1 MSTSETVTGSRSL
14 NALLRVLG
22 GIERL
27 GNRLPHPF
35 WLFVILAALLALVSW
50 GLAAAGVSA
59 VNPATGKTVVAEN
72 LLSADGVRMMVGDAV
87 TNYTSFPPLGTILV
101 VMLGVA
107 VAERSG
113 LLAAVL
119 RAGVSRVSPKWV
131 TFALAFTGMVA
142 HVASDAAYVVL
153 IPLGALAF
161 RAVGRSPILGIVV
174 AFVSISAGYDASP
187 LITPTDAILSG
198 LTTAAAHTVDPAYTV
213 TPLANYFFS
222 LASSLVLA
230 ATITLVT
237 ERVLARRVE
246 SLPIDPEPSSPDS
259 PASVDSPASLESPS
273 SSDSPISS
281 GASNSPTSTGSTG
294 SSTSDGSSDSASSDL
309 GGVGAVSTVGRVGG
323 LGLVGGVG
331 GLALSASERKGLRA
345 ALIALVVYVAAVVA
359 AVLPAGSPLR
369 GKDGGIVQSPLLTSI
384 AIFLA
389 LAFLAVGWAY
399 GRAAGTITGSR
410 DIPGFM
416 AHGFREMAPIL
427 VLFFAISQF
436 LAYFKWTG
444 IGEIIA
450 INGAGLLKSAGVSGP
465 VVFLGILV
473 VVTLIN
479 LVVTSGS
486 AQWALVG
493 PVFVPM
499 LMLLNIPPEYTQAL
513 YRIADSCT
521 NAITPMSPYFV
532 MALGFLQRYRR
543 SAGIGTLASMTI
555 PLSFTLLVV
564 WTLLFFAFWWVG
576 IPLGPGAPIP

>member
-1 MSTSETVTGSRSL
+1 MSTSAEAVSGSRSL
-14 NALLRVLG
+14 NGLLRVLG

-35 WLFVILAALLALVSW
+35 WLFVILSAVLALVSW
-50 GLAAAGVSA
+50 GLSAAGVSA
-59 VNPATGKTVVAEN
+59 VNPATGKSVAAKN
-72 LLSADGVRMMVGDAV
+72 LLSADGVQMMVNDV
-87 TNYTSFPPLGTILV
+87 IKNYTSFPPLGTILV

-119 RAGVSRVSPKWV
+119 RAGVARVSPRWV

-161 RAVGRSPILGIVV
+161 RTVGRSPIIGIVV

-187 LITPTDAILSG
+187 LVTPVDAVLSG
-198 LTTAAAHTVDPAYTV
+198 LTTAAAHTIDPQYVV

-222 LASSLVLA
+222 LASSVVLA
-230 ATITLVT
+230 LVITVVA
-237 ERVLARRVE
+237 EKVLARRVD
-246 SLPIDPEPSSPDS
+246 SLP
-259 PASVDSPASLESPS
+259 VDAEA
-273 SSDSPISS
+273 DE
-281 GASNSPTSTGSTG
+281 
-294 SSTSDGSSDSASSDL
+294 D
-309 GGVGAVSTVGRVGG
+309 G
-323 LGLVGGVG
+323 LGE
-331 GLALSASERKGLRA
+331 LALSPQERRGLRA
-345 ALIALVVYVAAVVA
+345 ALVALVVFVAALVL
-359 AVLPAGSPLR
+359 AVLPSGSPLR
-369 GKDGGIVQSPLLTSI
+369 GEGGSIVQSPLLTSI
-384 AIFLA
+384 AVFLG
-389 LAFLAVGWAY
+389 LAFLAAGWAY
-399 GRAAGTITGSR
+399 GRAAGSITGGR
-410 DIPGFM
+410 DVPAFM

-450 INGAGLLKSAGVSGP
+450 IDGADLLKSAGVTGP
-465 VVFLGILV
+465 VVFLGILL
-473 VVTLIN
+473 VVTVIN

-543 SAGIGTLASMTI
+543 SAGIGTLASMTV
-555 PLSFTLLVV
+555 PLSLSLLVV
-564 WTLLFFAFWWVG
+564 WTLLFFVFWWLGV
-576 IPLGPGAPIP
+576 PLGPGAPVR

>member
-1 MSTSETVTGSRSL
+1 
-14 NALLRVLG
+14 VLG

-27 GNRLPHPF
+27 GNKLPHPF
-35 WLFVILAALLALVSW
+35 WLFVILTGLLALLSW

-59 VNPATGKTVVAEN
+59 VNPATGKSVAARS
-72 LLSADGVRMMVGDAV
+72 LLSVEGVRTMVDGAIE
-87 TNYTSFPPLGTILV
+87 NYTSFPPLGTILV

-119 RAGVSRVSPKWV
+119 RSGVAKVPPKWV

-187 LITPTDAILSG
+187 LITPVDAILSG
-198 LTTAAAHTVDPAYTV
+198 LTTAAAHTVDPSYVV

-230 ATITLVT
+230 GAVTLVT

-246 SLPIDPEPSSPDS
+246 SMPVDPDADEPDLG
-259 PASVDSPASLESPS
+259 SLE
-273 SSDSPISS
+273 
-281 GASNSPTSTGSTG
+281 
-294 SSTSDGSSDSASSDL
+294 
-309 GGVGAVSTVGRVGG
+309 
-323 LGLVGGVG
+323 
-331 GLALSASERKGLRA
+331 LSVQERRGLRA
-345 ALIALVVYVAAVVA
+345 ALIALVVFAAALVA

-369 GKDGGIVQSPLLTSI
+369 GEDGGVVRSPLLTSI
-384 AIFLA
+384 AVFLA
-389 LAFLAVGWAY
+389 LAFLAAGWAY
-399 GRAAGTITGSR
+399 GRAAGTVTGSR
-410 DIPGFM
+410 DVPGFM
-416 AHGFREMAPIL
+416 AHGLREMAPIL
-427 VLFFAISQF
+427 VLFFAIAQF
-436 LAYFKWTG
+436 LAAFKWTG
-444 IGEIIA
+444 IGEILA
-450 INGAGLLKSAGVSGP
+450 INGAGLLKAAGVSGP

-473 VVTLIN
+473 VVTLVN

-543 SAGIGTLASMTI
+543 AAGIGTLASMTI
-555 PLSFTLLVV
+555 PIAVTLLVV
-564 WTLLFFAFWWVG
+564 WTALFFAFWWLG
-576 IPLGPGAPIP
+576 IPLGPGAPVP

>member
-1 MSTSETVTGSRSL
+1 MSSSQARTTSRPMNL
-14 NALLRVLG
+14 LLRALDGV
-22 GIERL
+22 ERL
-27 GNRLPHPF
+27 GNKLPHPF
-35 WLFVILAALLALVSW
+35 WLFVILSAVLALASW
-50 GLAAAGVSA
+50 ALSAAGVSA
-59 VNPATGKTVVAEN
+59 VNPATGKPVEAKN
-72 LLSADGVRMMVGDAV
+72 LLSVDGVRMMVTDAV
-87 TNYTSFPPLGTILV
+87 KSYTSFPPLGTILV

-119 RAGVSRVSPKWV
+119 RSGVSKVSPRWV
-131 TFALAFTGMVA
+131 TFALAFTGMVS

-198 LTTAAAHTVDPAYTV
+198 LTTAAAQTIDPAYSV

-222 LASSLVLA
+222 LASSIVLA
-230 ATITLVT
+230 AVITLVT
-237 ERVLARRVE
+237 EKVLARRAE
-246 SLPIDPEPSSPDS
+246 AMPIDED
-259 PASVDSPASLESPS
+259 AQED
-273 SSDSPISS
+273 
-281 GASNSPTSTGSTG
+281 
-294 SSTSDGSSDSASSDL
+294 DL
-309 GGVGAVSTVGRVGG
+309 GSLQLSRQERRG
-323 LGLVGGVG
+323 LL
-331 GLALSASERKGLRA
+331 A
-345 ALIALVVYVAAVVA
+345 ALIALAVFVIA
-359 AVLPAGSPLR
+359 LVLAVLPASSPLR
-369 GKDGGIVQSPLLTSI
+369 GKGGSIIESPLLTSI
-384 AIFLA
+384 SIFLA
-389 LAFLAVGWAY
+389 LGFLAAGWAY
-399 GRAAGTITGSR
+399 GKVAGTVTSSR

-444 IGEIIA
+444 IGEITA

-465 VVFLGILV
+465 VIMLGILV
-473 VVTLIN
+473 VVTLVN
-479 LVVTSGS
+479 LIVTSGS
-486 AQWALVG
+486 AQWALIG

-499 LMLLNIPPEYTQAL
+499 LMLLDIPPETTQAL

-543 SAGIGTLASMTI
+543 SAGIGTLFSMTV
-555 PLSFTLLVV
+555 PLAFTLLVV
-564 WTLLFFAFWWVG
+564 WTLLFFVFWVFG
-576 IPLGPGAPIP
+576 IPLGPGAPVR

>member
-1 MSTSETVTGSRSL
+1 MNL
-14 NALLRVLG
+14 LLRALDGV
-22 GIERL
+22 ERL
-27 GNRLPHPF
+27 GNKLPHPF
-35 WLFVILAALLALVSW
+35 WLFVILSGVLALASW
-50 GLAAAGVSA
+50 GLSAAGVSA
-59 VNPATGKTVVAEN
+59 VNPATGKTVEAKN
-72 LLSADGVRMMVGDAV
+72 LLSADGVRMMVTDAV
-87 TNYTSFPPLGTILV
+87 KSYTSFPPLGTILV

-119 RAGVSRVSPKWV
+119 RSGVSKVSPRWV
-131 TFALAFTGMVA
+131 TFALAFTGMVS

-198 LTTAAAHTVDPAYTV
+198 LTTAAAQTIDPAYSV

-222 LASSLVLA
+222 LASSVVLA
-230 ATITLVT
+230 AVITLVT
-237 ERVLARRVE
+237 EKVLARRAE
-246 SLPIDPEPSSPDS
+246 AMDADADAEED
-259 PASVDSPASLESPS
+259 
-273 SSDSPISS
+273 
-281 GASNSPTSTGSTG
+281 
-294 SSTSDGSSDSASSDL
+294 DL
-309 GGVGAVSTVGRVGG
+309 GSLKLSREERRG
-323 LGLVGGVG
+323 LL
-331 GLALSASERKGLRA
+331 A
-345 ALIALVVYVAAVVA
+345 ALIALAVFVVA
-359 AVLPAGSPLR
+359 LVLAVLPASSPLR
-369 GKDGGIVQSPLLTSI
+369 GKGGSIIESPLLTSI
-384 AIFLA
+384 SIFLA
-389 LAFLAVGWAY
+389 LGFLAAGWAY
-399 GRAAGTITGSR
+399 GKVAGTVTSSR

-444 IGEIIA
+444 IGEITA

-465 VVFLGILV
+465 VIMLGILV
-473 VVTLIN
+473 VVTLVN
-479 LVVTSGS
+479 LIVTSGS
-486 AQWALVG
+486 AQWALIG

-499 LMLLNIPPEYTQAL
+499 LMLLDIPPETTQAL

-543 SAGIGTLASMTI
+543 SAGIGTLFSMTV
-555 PLSFTLLVV
+555 PLSFALLVV
-564 WTLLFFAFWWVG
+564 WTLLFFVFWVFG
-576 IPLGPGAPIP
+576 IPLGPGAPVR

>member
-1 MSTSETVTGSRSL
+1 MGTTEATSESRPL
-14 NALLRVLG
+14 DRMLRALG

-35 WLFVILAALLALVSW
+35 WLFVILSAVLGLASW

-59 VNPATGKTVVAEN
+59 VNPATSKTVAVKN
-72 LLSADGVRMMVGDAV
+72 LLSADGVRMMVGDAIE
-87 TNYTSFPPLGTILV
+87 NFTSFPPLGTILV

-119 RAGVSRVSPKWV
+119 RSGVSKVSPRWV
-131 TFALAFTGMVA
+131 TFVLAFTGMVA

-161 RAVGRSPILGIVV
+161 RAVGRSPVLGVVV
-174 AFVSISAGYDASP
+174 AFVSVSAGYDASP
-187 LITPTDAILSG
+187 LVTPVDAILSG
-198 LTTAAAHTVDPAYTV
+198 LTTAAAHTVDPAYVV

-237 ERVLARRVE
+237 EKLLARRAE
-246 SLPIDPEPSSPDS
+246 ALPADED
-259 PASVDSPASLESPS
+259 AEALKD
-273 SSDSPISS
+273 
-281 GASNSPTSTGSTG
+281 
-294 SSTSDGSSDSASSDL
+294 DL
-309 GGVGAVSTVGRVGG
+309 GE
-323 LGLVGGVG
+323 
-331 GLALSASERKGLRA
+331 LALRPEERRGLRA
-345 ALIALVVYVAAVVA
+345 ALVTLVVFVAAVVL
-359 AVLPAGSPLR
+359 AVLPSGSPLR
-369 GKDGGIVQSPLLTSI
+369 GEGGSIVRSPLLTSI
-384 AIFLA
+384 AVFLA

-399 GRAAGTITGSR
+399 GRAAGTVTSGR
-410 DIPGFM
+410 DVPAFM
-416 AHGFREMAPIL
+416 AHGMRELAPIL
-427 VLFFAISQF
+427 VLFFAIAQF

-444 IGEIIA
+444 IGEVIA
-450 INGAGLLKSAGVSGP
+450 IDGAGLLKSAGVTGP

-473 VVTLIN
+473 VVTVIN

-499 LMLLNIPPEYTQAL
+499 LMLLDIPPEYTQAL

-555 PLSFTLLVV
+555 PLSLTLLVV
-564 WTLLFFAFWWVG
+564 WTVLFFVFWWLGV
-576 IPLGPGAPIP
+576 PLGPGAPVR

>member
-1 MSTSETVTGSRSL
+1 MSTPETVPGSRSL
-14 NALLRVLG
+14 NVLLKVLG

-35 WLFVILAALLALVSW
+35 WLFVLLSAVLALLSW

-59 VNPATGKTVVAEN
+59 VNPATGKTVTVKS
-72 LLSADGVRMMVGDAV
+72 LVSADGVRMMVGDAIE
-87 TNYTSFPPLGTILV
+87 NYTSFPPLGTILV

-119 RAGVSRVSPKWV
+119 RSGVAKVSPRWV

-187 LITPTDAILSG
+187 LVTPTDAILSG
-198 LTTAAAHTVDPAYTV
+198 LTTAAAHTIDPAYLV

-230 ATITLVT
+230 GTITLVT

-246 SLPIDPEPSSPDS
+246 SMPVDPDAEED
-259 PASVDSPASLESPS
+259 
-273 SSDSPISS
+273 
-281 GASNSPTSTGSTG
+281 
-294 SSTSDGSSDSASSDL
+294 DL
-309 GGVGAVSTVGRVGG
+309 GSLTLRPE
-323 LGLVGGVG
+323 
-331 GLALSASERKGLRA
+331 ERRGLRA
-345 ALIALVVYVAAVVA
+345 ALITLVVFAAALTA

-369 GKDGGIVQSPLLTSI
+369 GEDGGIVQSPLLTSI
-384 AIFLA
+384 AIFLG

-399 GRAAGTITGSR
+399 GRAAGTVTGSG
-410 DIPGFM
+410 DIPAFM
-416 AHGFREMAPIL
+416 AHGLREMAPIL

-436 LAYFKWTG
+436 LASFKWTG
-444 IGEIIA
+444 IGEIVA
-450 INGAGLLKSAGVSGP
+450 IDGAGLLKSAGVSGP
-465 VVFLGILV
+465 VVFLGILL
-473 VVTLIN
+473 VVTVIN

-499 LMLLNIPPEYTQAL
+499 LMLLHIPPEHTQAL

-555 PLSFTLLVV
+555 PLALALLVV
-564 WTLLFFAFWWVG
+564 WTLLFFAFWGLG
-576 IPLGPGAPIP
+576 IPLGPGAPVP

>member
-1 MSTSETVTGSRSL
+1 MSASETMTGSRSL
-14 NALLRVLG
+14 NALLRVLS

-35 WLFVILAALLALVSW
+35 WLFIVLSALLALVSW
-50 GLAAAGVSA
+50 GLSAAGVSA
-59 VNPATGKTVVAEN
+59 VNPASGKTVVAKN
-72 LLSADGVRMMVGDAV
+72 LLSADGVRMMVEGV
-87 TNYTSFPPLGTILV
+87 VENYTAFPPLGTILV

-119 RAGVSRVSPKWV
+119 RSGVSKVSPKWV

-187 LITPTDAILSG
+187 LVTPVDAILSG

-246 SLPIDPEPSSPDS
+246 SIPVDPDAPD
-259 PASVDSPASLESPS
+259 D
-273 SSDSPISS
+273 
-281 GASNSPTSTGSTG
+281 
-294 SSTSDGSSDSASSDL
+294 DL
-309 GGVGAVSTVGRVGG
+309 GS
-323 LGLVGGVG
+323 
-331 GLALSASERKGLRA
+331 LALSAEERRGLRA
-345 ALIALVVYVAAVVA
+345 ASIALVAFVIVIVA

-369 GKDGGIVQSPLLTSI
+369 GKGGSIVQSPLLTSI
-384 AIFLA
+384 AVFLA
-389 LAFLAVGWAY
+389 LAFLAAGWAY
-399 GRAAGTITGSR
+399 GKAAGTVAGSR

-416 AHGFREMAPIL
+416 AHGLREMAPIL

-450 INGAGLLKSAGVSGP
+450 IGGADLLKSAGVSGP
-465 VVFLGILV
+465 VVFLGILL

-499 LMLLNIPPEYTQAL
+499 LMLLSIPPETTQAL

-543 SAGIGTLASMTI
+543 TAGIGTLASMTI
-555 PLSFTLLVV
+555 PLSLTLLVV
-564 WTLLFFAFWWVG
+564 WTVLFFVFWWLG
-576 IPLGPGAPIP
+576 IPLGPG

>member
-1 MSTSETVTGSRSL
+1 M
-14 NALLRVLG
+14 LRALG

-35 WLFVILAALLALVSW
+35 WLFVILSAALALASW

-59 VNPATGKTVVAEN
+59 VNPATSKTVAVKN
-72 LLSADGVRMMVGDAV
+72 LLSADGVRMMVGDAIE
-87 TNYTSFPPLGTILV
+87 NFTSFPPLGTILV

-119 RAGVSRVSPKWV
+119 RSGVSKVSPRWV

-161 RAVGRSPILGIVV
+161 RAVGRSPVLGVVV
-174 AFVSISAGYDASP
+174 AFVSVSAGYDASP
-187 LITPTDAILSG
+187 LVTPVDAILSG
-198 LTTAAAHTVDPAYTV
+198 LTTAAAHTVDPAYVV

-237 ERVLARRVE
+237 EKLLARRAE
-246 SLPIDPEPSSPDS
+246 ALPADED
-259 PASVDSPASLESPS
+259 AEALKD
-273 SSDSPISS
+273 
-281 GASNSPTSTGSTG
+281 
-294 SSTSDGSSDSASSDL
+294 DL
-309 GGVGAVSTVGRVGG
+309 GE
-323 LGLVGGVG
+323 
-331 GLALSASERKGLRA
+331 LALRPEERRGLRA
-345 ALIALVVYVAAVVA
+345 ALLTLVVFVAAVVL
-359 AVLPAGSPLR
+359 AVLPSGSPLR
-369 GKDGGIVQSPLLTSI
+369 GEGGSIVRSPLLTSI
-384 AIFLA
+384 AVFLA
-389 LAFLAVGWAY
+389 LAFLAAGWAY
-399 GRAAGTITGSR
+399 GRAAGTVTSGR
-410 DIPGFM
+410 DVPAFM
-416 AHGFREMAPIL
+416 AHGMRELAPIL

-436 LAYFKWTG
+436 LAYFRWSG
-444 IGEIIA
+444 IGEVLA
-450 INGAGLLKSAGVSGP
+450 IDGAGLLKSAGVTGP
-465 VVFLGILV
+465 VVFLGILA
-473 VVTLIN
+473 VVTVIN

-499 LMLLNIPPEYTQAL
+499 LMLLDIPPEYTQAL

-543 SAGIGTLASMTI
+543 SAGIGTLASMTV
-555 PLSFTLLVV
+555 PLSLTLLVV
-564 WTLLFFAFWWVG
+564 WTVLFFVFWWLG
-576 IPLGPGAPIP
+576 LPLGPGAPVR

>member
-1 MSTSETVTGSRSL
+1 M
-14 NALLRVLG
+14 LRALG

-35 WLFVILAALLALVSW
+35 WLFVILSAVLALASW

-59 VNPATGKTVVAEN
+59 VNPATSKTVAVKN
-72 LLSADGVRMMVGDAV
+72 LLSADGVRMMVGDAIE
-87 TNYTSFPPLGTILV
+87 NFTSFPPLGTILV

-119 RAGVSRVSPKWV
+119 RSGVSKVSPRWV
-131 TFALAFTGMVA
+131 TFVLAFTGMVA

-161 RAVGRSPILGIVV
+161 RAVGRSPVLGVVV
-174 AFVSISAGYDASP
+174 AFVSVSAGYDASP
-187 LITPTDAILSG
+187 LVTPVDAILSG
-198 LTTAAAHTVDPAYTV
+198 LTTAAAHTVDPSYVV

-237 ERVLARRVE
+237 EKLLARRAE
-246 SLPIDPEPSSPDS
+246 ALPADED
-259 PASVDSPASLESPS
+259 AEALKD
-273 SSDSPISS
+273 
-281 GASNSPTSTGSTG
+281 
-294 SSTSDGSSDSASSDL
+294 DL
-309 GGVGAVSTVGRVGG
+309 GELTLRPE
-323 LGLVGGVG
+323 
-331 GLALSASERKGLRA
+331 ERRGLRA
-345 ALIALVVYVAAVVA
+345 ALVTLVVFVAAVVL
-359 AVLPAGSPLR
+359 AVLPSGSPLR
-369 GKDGGIVQSPLLTSI
+369 GEGGSIVRSPLLTSI
-384 AIFLA
+384 AVFLA

-399 GRAAGTITGSR
+399 GRAAGTITGGR
-410 DIPGFM
+410 DVPAFM
-416 AHGFREMAPIL
+416 AHGMRELAPIL

-444 IGEIIA
+444 IGEVIA
-450 INGAGLLKSAGVSGP
+450 IDGAGLLKSAGVTGP

-499 LMLLNIPPEYTQAL
+499 LMLLDIPPEYTQAL

-555 PLSFTLLVV
+555 PLSVTLLVV
-564 WTLLFFAFWWVG
+564 WTLLFFVFWWLGV
-576 IPLGPGAPIP
+576 PLGPGAPVR

>member
-1 MSTSETVTGSRSL
+1 MNL
-14 NALLRVLG
+14 LLRALDGV
-22 GIERL
+22 ERL
-27 GNRLPHPF
+27 GNKLPHPF
-35 WLFVILAALLALVSW
+35 WLFVILSAVLALASW
-50 GLAAAGVSA
+50 ALSAAGVSA
-59 VNPATGKTVVAEN
+59 VNPATGKTVEAKN
-72 LLSADGVRMMVGDAV
+72 LLSADGVRMMVTDAV
-87 TNYTSFPPLGTILV
+87 KSYTSFPPLGTILV

-119 RAGVSRVSPKWV
+119 RSGVSKVSPRWV
-131 TFALAFTGMVA
+131 TFALAFTGMVS

-198 LTTAAAHTVDPAYTV
+198 LTTAAAQTIDPAYSV

-222 LASSLVLA
+222 LASSVVLA
-230 ATITLVT
+230 AVITLVT
-237 ERVLARRVE
+237 EKVLARRAE
-246 SLPIDPEPSSPDS
+246 AMP
-259 PASVDSPASLESPS
+259 VDDDAEE
-273 SSDSPISS
+273 D
-281 GASNSPTSTGSTG
+281 
-294 SSTSDGSSDSASSDL
+294 DL
-309 GGVGAVSTVGRVGG
+309 GSLRLSRQERRG
-323 LGLVGGVG
+323 LL
-331 GLALSASERKGLRA
+331 A
-345 ALIALVVYVAAVVA
+345 ALIALAVFVVA
-359 AVLPAGSPLR
+359 LVLAVLPASSPLR
-369 GKDGGIVQSPLLTSI
+369 GKGGSIIESPLLTSI
-384 AIFLA
+384 SIFLA
-389 LAFLAVGWAY
+389 LGFLAAGWAY
-399 GRAAGTITGSR
+399 GKVAGTVTSSR

-444 IGEIIA
+444 IGEITA

-465 VVFLGILV
+465 VIMLGILV
-473 VVTLIN
+473 VVTLVN
-479 LVVTSGS
+479 LIVTSGS
-486 AQWALVG
+486 AQWALIG

-499 LMLLNIPPEYTQAL
+499 LMLLDIPPETTQAL

-543 SAGIGTLASMTI
+543 SAGIGTLFSMTV
-555 PLSFTLLVV
+555 PLSFALLVV
-564 WTLLFFAFWWVG
+564 WTLLFFVFWVFG
-576 IPLGPGAPIP
+576 IPLGPGAPVR

>member
-1 MSTSETVTGSRSL
+1 MTSEPMAESRSL
-14 NALLRVLG
+14 GALLRVLG

-35 WLFVILAALLALVSW
+35 WLFVVLSAVLALVSW

-59 VNPATGKTVVAEN
+59 VNPASGESVVARN
-72 LLSADGVRMMVGDAV
+72 LLSVEGVRMMVGDAID
-87 TNYTSFPPLGTILV
+87 NYTSFPPLGTILV

-119 RAGVSRVSPKWV
+119 RSGVSKVSPKWV
-131 TFALAFTGMVA
+131 TFVLAFTGMVA

-187 LITPTDAILSG
+187 LVTPVDAVLSG
-198 LTTAAAHTVDPAYTV
+198 LTTAAAHTIDPSYVV
-213 TPLANYFFS
+213 TPLANYYFS
-222 LASSLVLA
+222 IVSSLVLA
-230 ATITLVT
+230 AAITLVT

-246 SLPIDPEPSSPDS
+246 AMPVDPGAPD
-259 PASVDSPASLESPS
+259 D
-273 SSDSPISS
+273 
-281 GASNSPTSTGSTG
+281 
-294 SSTSDGSSDSASSDL
+294 DL
-309 GGVGAVSTVGRVGG
+309 GSLT
-323 LGLVGGVG
+323 LGDG
-331 GLALSASERKGLRA
+331 ERKGLKA
-345 ALIALVVYVAAVVA
+345 ALITLVVLAAAIVA
-359 AVLPAGSPLR
+359 AVLPSGSPLR
-369 GKDGGIVQSPLLTSI
+369 GEDGGIVQSPLLTSI
-384 AIFLA
+384 AIFLG
-389 LAFLAVGWAY
+389 LAFLAAGWAY
-399 GRAAGTITGSR
+399 GKAAGTIGGSR
-410 DIPGFM
+410 DIPAFM

-427 VLFFAISQF
+427 VLFFAIAQF
-436 LAYFKWTG
+436 LAYFRWTG
-444 IGEIIA
+444 LGEILA
-450 INGAGLLKSAGVSGP
+450 IHGAGLLRSAGVSGP
-465 VVFLGILV
+465 VVFLGILL
-473 VVTLIN
+473 VVTVIN

-499 LMLLNIPPEYTQAL
+499 LMLLDIPPEYTQAL

-555 PLSFTLLVV
+555 PLAFTLLVV
-564 WTLLFFAFWWVG
+564 WTLLFFAFWALGV
-576 IPLGPGAPIP
+576 PLGPGAPVP

>member
-1 MSTSETVTGSRSL
+1 MSASETVTGSRSL
-14 NALLRVLG
+14 NALLRGLG

-59 VNPATGKTVVAEN
+59 VNPATGKTVVAQN

-246 SLPIDPEPSSPDS
+246 SLPIDPEPSSLTSPDS
-259 PASVDSPASLESPS
+259 A
-273 SSDSPISS
+273 
-281 GASNSPTSTGSTG
+281 GS
-294 SSTSDGSSDSASSDL
+294 
-309 GGVGAVSTVGRVGG
+309 G
-323 LGLVGGVG
+323 LGEVG
-331 GLALSASERKGLRA
+331 GLALSASEWKGLRA

-399 GRAAGTITGSR
+399 GKAAGTITGSR

>member
-1 MSTSETVTGSRSL
+1 MSASETVTGSRSL
-14 NALLRVLG
+14 NALLRGLG

-59 VNPATGKTVVAEN
+59 VNPATGKTVVAQN

-246 SLPIDPEPSSPDS
+246 SLPIDPEPSSLTSPDS
-259 PASVDSPASLESPS
+259 A
-273 SSDSPISS
+273 
-281 GASNSPTSTGSTG
+281 GS
-294 SSTSDGSSDSASSDL
+294 
-309 GGVGAVSTVGRVGG
+309 G
-323 LGLVGGVG
+323 LGEVG

-399 GRAAGTITGSR
+399 GKAAGTITGSR

>member
-1 MSTSETVTGSRSL
+1 MSASETVTGSRSL
-14 NALLRVLG
+14 NALLRGLG

-59 VNPATGKTVVAEN
+59 VNPATGKTVVAQN

-87 TNYTSFPPLGTILV
+87 KNYTSFPPLGTILV

-246 SLPIDPEPSSPDS
+246 SLPIDPEPSSLTSPDS
-259 PASVDSPASLESPS
+259 A
-273 SSDSPISS
+273 
-281 GASNSPTSTGSTG
+281 GS
-294 SSTSDGSSDSASSDL
+294 
-309 GGVGAVSTVGRVGG
+309 G
-323 LGLVGGVG
+323 LGEVG

-399 GRAAGTITGSR
+399 GKAAGTITGSR

>member
-1 MSTSETVTGSRSL
+1 MAAPETVTGSRSL
-14 NALLRVLG
+14 NALLKMLG

-35 WLFVILAALLALVSW
+35 WLFVILSAVLSLLSW
-50 GLAAAGVSA
+50 ALAAAGASA
-59 VNPATGKTVVAEN
+59 VNPATGETVAVKN
-72 LLSADGVRMMVGDAV
+72 LLSAEGVRLMVGDAIE
-87 TNYTSFPPLGTILV
+87 NYTSFPPLGTILV

-119 RAGVSRVSPKWV
+119 RSGVSRVSPRWV
-131 TFALAFTGMVA
+131 TFALSFTGMVA

-161 RAVGRSPILGIVV
+161 RAVGRNPILGIVV

-187 LITPTDAILSG
+187 LITPVDAILSG
-198 LTTAAAHTVDPAYTV
+198 LTTAAAHTIDADYTV

-222 LASSLVLA
+222 LVSSVVLA
-230 ATITLVT
+230 AVITLVT

-246 SLPIDPEPSSPDS
+246 QMPVDPDAGED
-259 PASVDSPASLESPS
+259 
-273 SSDSPISS
+273 
-281 GASNSPTSTGSTG
+281 
-294 SSTSDGSSDSASSDL
+294 DL
-309 GGVGAVSTVGRVGG
+309 GSLKLTAE
-323 LGLVGGVG
+323 
-331 GLALSASERKGLRA
+331 ERRGLRA
-345 ALIALVVYVAAVVA
+345 ALITLVVFVAAVTA
-359 AVLPAGSPLR
+359 AVLPSGSPLR
-369 GKDGGIVQSPLLTSI
+369 GEGGSIVQSPLLTSI
-384 AIFLA
+384 AVFLG

-399 GRAAGTITGSR
+399 GKAAGTVTRSG

-416 AHGFREMAPIL
+416 VHGIREMAPIL

-444 IGEIIA
+444 IGEILA
-450 INGAGLLKSAGVSGP
+450 IDGAGLLKSAGVSGP
-465 VVFLGILV
+465 VVFLGILL

-499 LMLLNIPPEYTQAL
+499 LMLLDIPPEYTQAL

-543 SAGIGTLASMTI
+543 AAGIGTLASMTI
-555 PLSFTLLVV
+555 PLSLTLLVV
-564 WTLLFFAFWWVG
+564 WTLLFYVFWWLGV
-576 IPLGPGAPIP
+576 PLGPGSPVP

>member
-1 MSTSETVTGSRSL
+1 MSASETVTGSRSL
-14 NALLRVLG
+14 NALLRALG

-59 VNPATGKTVVAEN
+59 VNPATGKTVVAKN

-119 RAGVSRVSPKWV
+119 RSGVSRVSPKWV

-230 ATITLVT
+230 GTITLVT

-246 SLPIDPEPSSPDS
+246 SLPIDPQPASPSSPDS
-259 PASVDSPASLESPS
+259 AS
-273 SSDSPISS
+273 SSEE
-281 GASNSPTSTGSTG
+281 
-294 SSTSDGSSDSASSDL
+294 DL
-309 GGVGAVSTVGRVGG
+309 GA
-323 LGLVGGVG
+323 
-331 GLALSASERKGLRA
+331 LALSAPERRGLRA

-384 AIFLA
+384 AVFLA

-399 GRAAGTITGSR
+399 GKAAGTITGSR

-450 INGAGLLKSAGVSGP
+450 IDGAGLLKSAGVSGP

-499 LMLLNIPPEYTQAL
+499 LMLLSIPPEYTQAL

-555 PLSFTLLVV
+555 PLAFTLLVV
-564 WTLLFFAFWWVG
+564 WTLLFFAFWWLG
-576 IPLGPGAPIP
+576 IPLGPGAPTP

>member
-1 MSTSETVTGSRSL
+1 MSTSEAKPAPRLLNVLLRSL
-14 NALLRVLG
+14 DGV
-22 GIERL
+22 ERL
-27 GNRLPHPF
+27 GNKLPHPF
-35 WLFVILAALLALVSW
+35 WLFVILSGVLALASW
-50 GLAAAGVSA
+50 GLAAGGVSA
-59 VNPATGKTVVAEN
+59 VNPATGKTVEAKN
-72 LLSADGVRMMVGDAV
+72 LLSVEGVQMMVGDV
-87 TNYTSFPPLGTILV
+87 VKNYTSFPPLGTILV

-119 RAGVSRVSPKWV
+119 RAGVSRVSPRWV
-131 TFALAFTGMVA
+131 TFALAFTGMVS

-198 LTTAAAHTVDPAYTV
+198 LTTAAAHTIDPAYVV
-213 TPLANYFFS
+213 TPVANYFFS
-222 LASSLVLA
+222 LASSVVLA
-230 ATITLVT
+230 AVITLVT
-237 ERVLARRVE
+237 EKVLARRAE
-246 SLPIDPEPSSPDS
+246 SLP
-259 PASVDSPASLESPS
+259 VDDDADE
-273 SSDSPISS
+273 D
-281 GASNSPTSTGSTG
+281 
-294 SSTSDGSSDSASSDL
+294 DL
-309 GGVGAVSTVGRVGG
+309 GE
-323 LGLVGGVG
+323 LKLKPE
-331 GLALSASERKGLRA
+331 ERRGLRA
-345 ALIALVVYVAAVVA
+345 ALIALVVFVVALVA
-359 AVLPAGSPLR
+359 AVLPPGSPLR
-369 GKDGGIVQSPLLTSI
+369 GEGGSIVQSPLLTSI

-389 LAFLAVGWAY
+389 LGFLAAGWAY
-399 GRAAGTITGSR
+399 GKAAGTIGGAR
-410 DIPGFM
+410 DVPGFM

-444 IGEIIA
+444 IGEIVA
-450 INGAGLLKSAGVSGP
+450 IRGADLLKTAGISGP
-465 VVFLGILV
+465 VVFLGILL
-473 VVTLIN
+473 VVTVIN
-479 LVVTSGS
+479 LIVTSGS

-499 LMLLNIPPEYTQAL
+499 LMLLDIPPETTQAL

-555 PLSFTLLVV
+555 PLSLTLLVV
-564 WTLLFFAFWWVG
+564 WTLLFFVFWGFG
-576 IPLGPGAPIP
+576 IPLGPGAPVP

>member
-1 MSTSETVTGSRSL
+1 VSSSQARTTSRPMNL
-14 NALLRVLG
+14 LLRALDGV
-22 GIERL
+22 ERL
-27 GNRLPHPF
+27 GNKLPHPF
-35 WLFVILAALLALVSW
+35 WLFVILSGVLALASW
-50 GLAAAGVSA
+50 GLSAAGVSA
-59 VNPATGKTVVAEN
+59 VNPATGKTVEAKN
-72 LLSADGVRMMVGDAV
+72 LLSADGVRMMVTDAV
-87 TNYTSFPPLGTILV
+87 KSYTSFPPLGTILV

-119 RAGVSRVSPKWV
+119 RSGVAKVSPRWV
-131 TFALAFTGMVA
+131 TFALAFTGMVS

-198 LTTAAAHTVDPAYTV
+198 LTTAAAQTIDPAYSV

-222 LASSLVLA
+222 LASSVVLA
-230 ATITLVT
+230 AVITLVT
-237 ERVLARRVE
+237 EKVLARRAE
-246 SLPIDPEPSSPDS
+246 AMP
-259 PASVDSPASLESPS
+259 VDDDAQE
-273 SSDSPISS
+273 D
-281 GASNSPTSTGSTG
+281 
-294 SSTSDGSSDSASSDL
+294 DL
-309 GGVGAVSTVGRVGG
+309 GSLRLSRQERRG
-323 LGLVGGVG
+323 L
-331 GLALSASERKGLRA
+331 LAA
-345 ALIALVVYVAAVVA
+345 AIALAVFVVA
-359 AVLPAGSPLR
+359 LVLAVLPASSPLR
-369 GKDGGIVQSPLLTSI
+369 GKGGSIIESPLLTSI
-384 AIFLA
+384 SIFLA
-389 LAFLAVGWAY
+389 LGFLAAGWAY
-399 GRAAGTITGSR
+399 GKVAGSVTSSR

-444 IGEIIA
+444 IGEITA

-465 VVFLGILV
+465 VIMLGILV
-473 VVTLIN
+473 VVTLVN
-479 LVVTSGS
+479 LIVTSGS
-486 AQWALVG
+486 AQWALIG

-499 LMLLNIPPEYTQAL
+499 LMLLDIPPETTQAL

-543 SAGIGTLASMTI
+543 SAGIGTLFSMTV
-555 PLSFTLLVV
+555 PLSFALLVV
-564 WTLLFFAFWWVG
+564 WTLLFFVFWVFG
-576 IPLGPGAPIP
+576 IPLGPSAPVR

>member
-1 MSTSETVTGSRSL
+1 MNL
-14 NALLRVLG
+14 LLRALDGV
-22 GIERL
+22 ERL
-27 GNRLPHPF
+27 GNKLPHPF
-35 WLFVILAALLALVSW
+35 WLFVILSGVLALASW
-50 GLAAAGVSA
+50 GLSAAGVSA
-59 VNPATGKTVVAEN
+59 VNPATGKTVEAKN
-72 LLSADGVRMMVGDAV
+72 LLSADGVRMMVTDAV
-87 TNYTSFPPLGTILV
+87 KSYTSFPPLGTILV

-119 RAGVSRVSPKWV
+119 RSGVSKVSPRWV
-131 TFALAFTGMVA
+131 TFALAFTGMVS

-198 LTTAAAHTVDPAYTV
+198 LTTAAAQTIDPAYSV

-222 LASSLVLA
+222 LASSVVLA
-230 ATITLVT
+230 AVITLVT
-237 ERVLARRVE
+237 EKVLARRAE
-246 SLPIDPEPSSPDS
+246 EMP
-259 PASVDSPASLESPS
+259 VDADAEE
-273 SSDSPISS
+273 D
-281 GASNSPTSTGSTG
+281 
-294 SSTSDGSSDSASSDL
+294 DL
-309 GGVGAVSTVGRVGG
+309 GSLKLSREERRG
-323 LGLVGGVG
+323 LL
-331 GLALSASERKGLRA
+331 A
-345 ALIALVVYVAAVVA
+345 ALIALAVFVVA
-359 AVLPAGSPLR
+359 LVLAVLPASSPLR
-369 GKDGGIVQSPLLTSI
+369 GKGGSIIESPLLTSI
-384 AIFLA
+384 SIFLA
-389 LAFLAVGWAY
+389 LGFLAAGWAY
-399 GRAAGTITGSR
+399 GKVAGTVTSSR

-444 IGEIIA
+444 IGEITA

-465 VVFLGILV
+465 VIMLGILV
-473 VVTLIN
+473 VVTLVN
-479 LVVTSGS
+479 LIVTSGS
-486 AQWALVG
+486 AQWALIG

-499 LMLLNIPPEYTQAL
+499 LMLLDIPPETTQAL

-543 SAGIGTLASMTI
+543 SAGIGTLFSMTV
-555 PLSFTLLVV
+555 PLSFALLVV
-564 WTLLFFAFWWVG
+564 WTLLFFVFWVFG
-576 IPLGPGAPIP
+576 IPLGPGAPVR

>member
-1 MSTSETVTGSRSL
+1 
-14 NALLRVLG
+14 
-22 GIERL
+22 
-27 GNRLPHPF
+27 
-35 WLFVILAALLALVSW
+35 
-50 GLAAAGVSA
+50 
-59 VNPATGKTVVAEN
+59 
-72 LLSADGVRMMVGDAV
+72 
-87 TNYTSFPPLGTILV
+87 
-101 VMLGVA
+101 MLGVA

-119 RAGVSRVSPKWV
+119 RSGVAKVPPKWV

-246 SLPIDPEPSSPDS
+246 SMPIDPD
-259 PASVDSPASLESPS
+259 
-273 SSDSPISS
+273 
-281 GASNSPTSTGSTG
+281 TSE
-294 SSTSDGSSDSASSDL
+294 DDL
-309 GGVGAVSTVGRVGG
+309 GT
-323 LGLVGGVG
+323 LE
-331 GLALSASERKGLRA
+331 LSAPERKGLRA
-345 ALIALVVYVAAVVA
+345 AAIALVVYVAAVVA

-399 GRAAGTITGSR
+399 GRAAGTISGSR

-450 INGAGLLKSAGVSGP
+450 IDGAGLLRSAGVSGP

-479 LVVTSGS
+479 LLVTSGS

-493 PVFVPM
+493 PIFVPM
-499 LMLLNIPPEYTQAL
+499 LMLLSIPPEYTQAL

-564 WTLLFFAFWWVG
+564 WTLLFFAFWWLG
-576 IPLGPGAPIP
+576 IPLGPGAPTP

>member
-1 MSTSETVTGSRSL
+1 MNL
-14 NALLRVLG
+14 LLRALDGV
-22 GIERL
+22 ERL
-27 GNRLPHPF
+27 GNKLPHPF
-35 WLFVILAALLALVSW
+35 WLFVILSAVLALASW
-50 GLAAAGVSA
+50 GLSAAGVSA
-59 VNPATGKTVVAEN
+59 VNPATGKPVEAKN
-72 LLSADGVRMMVGDAV
+72 LLSADGVRMMVTDAV
-87 TNYTSFPPLGTILV
+87 KSYTSFPPLGTILV

-119 RAGVSRVSPKWV
+119 RSGVSKVSPRWV
-131 TFALAFTGMVA
+131 TFALAFTGMVS

-198 LTTAAAHTVDPAYTV
+198 LTTAAAQTIDPAYSV

-222 LASSLVLA
+222 LASSVVLA
-230 ATITLVT
+230 AVITLVT
-237 ERVLARRVE
+237 EKVLARRAE
-246 SLPIDPEPSSPDS
+246 AMP
-259 PASVDSPASLESPS
+259 VDDDAQE
-273 SSDSPISS
+273 D
-281 GASNSPTSTGSTG
+281 
-294 SSTSDGSSDSASSDL
+294 DL
-309 GGVGAVSTVGRVGG
+309 GSLQLSRQERR
-323 LGLVGGVG
+323 GLV
-331 GLALSASERKGLRA
+331 A
-345 ALIALVVYVAAVVA
+345 ALIALAVFVAALVL
-359 AVLPAGSPLR
+359 AVLPASSPLR
-369 GKDGGIVQSPLLTSI
+369 GKGGSIIESPLLTSI
-384 AIFLA
+384 SIFLA
-389 LAFLAVGWAY
+389 LGFLAAGWAY
-399 GRAAGTITGSR
+399 GKVAGTVTSSR

-444 IGEIIA
+444 IGEITA

-465 VVFLGILV
+465 VIMLGILV
-473 VVTLIN
+473 VVTLVN
-479 LVVTSGS
+479 LIVTSGS
-486 AQWALVG
+486 AQWALIG

-499 LMLLNIPPEYTQAL
+499 LMLLDIPPETTQAL

-543 SAGIGTLASMTI
+543 SAGIGTLFSMTV
-555 PLSFTLLVV
+555 PLAFTLLVV
-564 WTLLFFAFWWVG
+564 WTLLFFVFWVFG
-576 IPLGPGAPIP
+576 IPLGPGAPVR